1 MYTMLYGNK
10 WIKAA
15 WKRELLKET
24 NSIKNEAITMHAVGT
39 VLYFQEDCILLDGK
53 KIEKDWKLLWQ

>member
-15 WKRELLKET
+15 WKKELLKET
-24 NSIKNEAITMHAVGT
+24 NSIKDKVITMH
-39 VLYFQEDCILLDGK
+39 VLYFEEDCILLDGK
-53 KIEKDWKLLWQ
+53 KIEKD